1 MKFFY
6 NSFIRL
12 YTKELVAI
20 RLQELRGDYSLLKGR
35 SVKYIRRI
43 PTGQPKRPYIY
54 IYASDSP
61 EKRRAKLQYAK
72 DLNQKRKPKDEK
84 RQSTIFDTIANK
96 IKSIFPSAD
105 PKKDFSDYEVNG
117 GTLSKEEYAKIA
129 LDYFQNKEKY
139 DKVAIKV
146 KKEAGQ
152 EKPKVKRESKELTE
166 EEIALKDKQKQRR
179 LIIKQLKAKYG
190 STGVPTEMNIATI
203 PEGKVGDYKTM
214 PEGTIAYDQMKAE
227 EEREVKEEIGE
238 IPVENPSVGQPK
250 EIKNKDHYKNKL
262 KDVSLQRLNELEK
275 FYENDFNSENIIGAI
290 REIRQEKFPGTRADQ
305 IKEQKFSIPKNKKY
319 SKNGEIYFT
328 SEQVEQYKP
337 EKEVKEIVSNGVSLG
352 WSVNNLGKI
361 PAQSGVRYYDEK
373 EQAVNVARNLKQKV
387 VDYIRDKDIHNFTET
402 DSKGQPARTSGQA
415 SPTKDVK
422 SDVVNVENKNQ
433 SSAPKETKVEV
444 KQDKPINTETESGI
458 EKQTFSNEEV
468 KKISSQAL
476 RDIAKDNRPK
486 VRMVINGIFTIAYKA
501 NISLKRVKKQLDELI
516 QTAGGI
522 PDDVAK
528 TIVKTITGKELK
540 SPQDLSTALKSFVES
555 AYNTAWE
562 KYRNTD
568 VVKTNPKMFRDKRE
582 GEEKEVK
589 EPIFN
594 KSSFFLR
601 KIQKG
606 LKGSTGRNVK
616 YKQRIPTGHKKTPY
630 IYIYEDDTQD
640 VVKRKKEQADALKRE
655 VKGKPLKQ
663 EKVQANNTQAENKK
677 TVTKKIQIQVDP
689 KKSIPDVVK
698 ELQVGDIVT
707 MKNGI
712 KFELL
717 SSDSKGVKR
726 KITFKDG
733 SEEIRYTETKNI
745 ASIQGWVIDRSIT
758 ETIIEEKQPEVEKPK
773 KKDIKPEV
781 VEQDSKPKEEPVK
794 NNFETMPESKPQ
806 PKTQKEWLMNKIIE
820 MGFDDQEGI
829 DAKSKAF
836 DEILKDKGNIFMA
849 INYLTGIIDDY
860 TKRKPGT
867 WDDFS
872 VKKLQQWNLERDQ
885 DERKAELEENKNN
898 MGQFVYQGEMES
910 IEKVKKMKKHA
921 ETQKPVKV
929 TIPEG
934 KTYYKNGELYFT
946 SEQVKDFNP
955 EFQVKKEYDF
965 NGNFNWSVN
974 NIGRLKTPPE
984 FKNNKT
990 REEAV
995 ESAKRFKEY
1004 LIEKMNNFE
1013 FDETPVPDN
1022 FVTMPESEPVKQE
1035 VKKNF
1040 PDYKK
1045 ALKQKDNKAIF
1056 SKNLVSGLNIDPSVL
1071 YDWSKSHN
1079 VDIVWHAHILK
1090 NPANVESILDDI
1102 NNNKFDKV
1110 KTLIDD
1116 YKNRKQEVSK
1126 PAEPP
1131 KNNFKTMP
1139 ESKTTETPKPG
1150 GDGTSTLFGAESMPQ
1165 SAWEQSEMF
1174 SDKQKFDATRKD
1186 FKPTIVL
1193 QTTNIDEL
1201 TSSVKNALLKEGK
1214 TKDAKEFV
1222 DSTYKAGQ
1230 GIEEVLT
1237 IASNYVNV
1245 QKPFSDSE
1253 ISYKSIKAKIQLA
1266 KFDKDL
1272 TDTKRQYID
1281 YQEEY
1286 LKHLEKSKKVFKDSK
1301 EISMYLLKEYDNYT
1315 GKGKTS
1321 DGFENTNFKKST
1333 LQPPTK
1339 TAYRKEGDIKTQT
1352 NTGTV
1357 SDQANKQSVGQSK
1370 QIAVEK
1376 LKIKDQYTK
1385 KEHFDRPVIEGIKKS
1400 ILENGFNPAFPIT
1413 VDQDGY
1419 VVDGHHRASAVMELL
1434 EEGKVNK
1441 DFPVSIIQ
1449 KNYTSEADRLPDQLS
1464 ANEMRREVLI
1474 LDKAKAYATLLKQ
1487 GKTAE
1492 EIGARNNKSPAD
1504 IKSIASLENLVPE
1517 IKQIITAEFMR
1528 DRKGK
1533 KPTGTVEEQET
1544 ESFSIPVGVAVAIAK
1559 NGLNDDGTPN
1569 GTLQRKAL
1577 NWFRENRQ
1585 KGARGTQVASYIRE
1599 LKEAQS
1605 GGFFT
1610 QEESTSASQ
1619 RESMDIIGSEEK
1631 AKRNISSLQR
1641 MQTNIQKELTKIAGD
1656 NIQDVNKKVLKEIAA
1671 SVIAIKGSADLMLAG
1686 LKTTLR
1692 DFELLIYGIE
1702 KASKEIE
1709 SDAQTPTMFGKSKYS
1724 SYKFKPESKE
1734 TILKL
1739 KKALIKLRL
1748 QALRLERSLELYE

>member
-781 VEQDSKPKEEPVK
+781 VEQDSKPKEEP
-794 NNFETMPESKPQ
+794 
-806 PKTQKEWLMNKIIE
+806 
-820 MGFDDQEGI
+820 
-829 DAKSKAF
+829 
-836 DEILKDKGNIFMA
+836 
-849 INYLTGIIDDY
+849 
-860 TKRKPGT
+860 
-867 WDDFS
+867 
-872 VKKLQQWNLERDQ
+872 
-885 DERKAELEENKNN
+885 
-898 MGQFVYQGEMES
+898 
-910 IEKVKKMKKHA
+910 
-921 ETQKPVKV
+921 
-929 TIPEG
+929 
-934 KTYYKNGELYFT
+934 
-946 SEQVKDFNP
+946 
-955 EFQVKKEYDF
+955 
-965 NGNFNWSVN
+965 
-974 NIGRLKTPPE
+974 
-984 FKNNKT
+984 
-990 REEAV
+990 
-995 ESAKRFKEY
+995 
-1004 LIEKMNNFE
+1004 
-1013 FDETPVPDN
+1013 
-1022 FVTMPESEPVKQE
+1022 
-1035 VKKNF
+1035 
-1040 PDYKK
+1040 
-1045 ALKQKDNKAIF
+1045 
-1056 SKNLVSGLNIDPSVL
+1056 
-1071 YDWSKSHN
+1071 
-1079 VDIVWHAHILK
+1079 
-1090 NPANVESILDDI
+1090 
-1102 NNNKFDKV
+1102 
-1110 KTLIDD
+1110 
-1116 YKNRKQEVSK
+1116 
-1126 PAEPP
+1126 P

-1449 KNYTSEADRLPDQLS
+1449 KNYTSEADRLLDQLS